1 MNTLRTLAGISALAA
16 ALGASAVQAGKLYK
30 WTDEKGVVHY
40 SETLPADAKDRSN
53 TEIDKR
59 GRELRKNDA
68 ALSPAQIKAIEDDK
82 DRRKAEEKQLA
93 EQKRRDNALLNTYTT
108 EAEIDGARDR
118 ALAGATQSLQAIEAR
133 LKTTRGKIEGL
144 RKQAADWKA
153 KGKPVP
159 EPLKEEIA
167 SAEREDTKIGADLK
181 NKQAELEN
189 LRQKYEYD
197 KNRFRELVAAQKK

>member
-1 MNTLRTLAGISALAA
+1 MNTLRSLFGLSMLAA
-16 ALGASAVQAGKLYK
+16 ALGTPGVQAGKLYK
-30 WTDEKGVVHY
+30 WVDDKGVVHY

-53 TEIDKR
+53 TEIDKK

-68 ALSPAQIKAIEDDK
+68 ALSPTQIKAIEDDK
-82 DRRKAEEKQLA
+82 ERRKSEEKQLA

-118 ALAGATQSLQAIEAR
+118 ALAGASQSMAAIEAR
-133 LKTTRGKIEGL
+133 RKTTRGKIDGL
-144 RKQAADWKA
+144 RAQIAGWKA

-159 EPLKEEIA
+159 EYLNEELA
-167 SAEREDTKIGADLK
+167 VAEREDAKIAGDVK
-181 NKQAELEN
+181 GKQAELDA

-197 KNRFRELVAAQKK
+197 KARFRELVSAQKK